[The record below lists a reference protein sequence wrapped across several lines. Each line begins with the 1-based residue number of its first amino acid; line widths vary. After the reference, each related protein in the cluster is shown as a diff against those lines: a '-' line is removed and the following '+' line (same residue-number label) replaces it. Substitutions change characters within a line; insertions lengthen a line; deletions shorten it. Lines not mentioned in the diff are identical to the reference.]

1 MWKKIKD
8 WFKKIQ
14 WKVILLSQTF
24 IYGYPFVVLATIALA
39 GHSLFAAL
47 AWIVWV
53 VAIIVAIK

>member
-1 MWKKIKD
+1 MLNKIKA

-24 IYGYPFVVLATIALA
+24 VYGYPFVVLATIALA
-39 GHSLFAAL
+39 GHSLFATL
-47 AWIVWV
+47 AWILWV